1 MAPLALQS
9 LSGWISC
16 LPLEKQSEF
25 VKRWSRFE
33 FESLSMSLSFQCQ
46 LKQLSQQDFPRNTST
61 HSQICKQRRENKLCL
76 QRGSQK
82 LLRIVSHLAK
92 PACHNSHLPDSLS
105 QPSKAG
111 EQSNNEQLSTPGGLL
126 MLKSQF
132 FLQDQN
138 FLFSGRTSGC
148 WRVLGKEMYSGQI
161 WSDHIILIA
170 GHIGEAHAEPALQ
183 SRCSIFR
190 KDIDPHGVVTLR
202 R

>member
-1 MAPLALQS
+1 
-9 LSGWISC
+9 
-16 LPLEKQSEF
+16 
-25 VKRWSRFE
+25 
-33 FESLSMSLSFQCQ
+33 MSLSFHQ
-46 LKQLSQQDFPRNTST
+46 LKQLSQKDFPRNTST

-82 LLRIVSHLAK
+82 LLRIVSHPAK

-111 EQSNNEQLSTPGGLL
+111 EQSNNEQHSTPGGLL
-126 MLKSQF
+126 MLKSHC
-132 FLQDQN
+132 FLQDHKRT
-138 FLFSGRTSGC
+138 FSCPAELQDVEEFQAKRCTVV
-148 WRVLGKEMYSGQI
+148 RYGQI

-170 GHIGEAHAEPALQ
+170 GHLGEAHEPALQ

-190 KDIDPHGVVTLR
+190 KDIDPHRVVTLR